1 MGPVV
6 QIPPIGSRILG
17 NEDDFLN
24 SLINKPPGLF
34 ENRSNPSAPVRPPDL
49 WNRAE
54 GAEIGTAF
62 RDLEIS
68 VERWGGE
75 NSGCL
80 FVVEKS
86 GLGKEVLGL
95 LVL

>member
-6 QIPPIGSRILG
+6 QILPIGSRILG
-17 NEDDFLN
+17 NEDDFLD
-24 SLINKPPGLF
+24 SLIDKPPGLF
-34 ENRSNPSAPVRPPDL
+34 ENRSNSSAPVRPPDL
-49 WNRAE
+49 WNGAE
-54 GAEIGTAF
+54 GAEIGATL

-68 VERWGGE
+68 GKRWGGE
-75 NSGCL
+75 NSGCF

-86 GLGKEVLGL
+86 GFGKEALRL

>member
-6 QIPPIGSRILG
+6 QIPPIGSCILG
-17 NEDDFLN
+17 NEDDFLH

-34 ENRSNPSAPVRPPDL
+34 ENRSNPSAPVGPPDL

-54 GAEIGTAF
+54 GAEIGTAL

-68 VERWGGE
+68 GKRWGGE
-75 NSGCL
+75 NAGGF

-86 GLGKEVLGL
+86 GFGKEALGL